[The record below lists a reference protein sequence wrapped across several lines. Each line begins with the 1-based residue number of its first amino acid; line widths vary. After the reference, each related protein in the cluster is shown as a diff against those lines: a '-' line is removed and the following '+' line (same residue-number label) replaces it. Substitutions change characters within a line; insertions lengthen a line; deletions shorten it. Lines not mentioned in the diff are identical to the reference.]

1 MAVNKNFVVKNGLEV
16 NTDLILTDVEKQ
28 FVGIGTT
35 VVGHTLHVIGG
46 IGATNLYVS
55 GITTLAATGGITTT
69 GGDLYVGGDLF
80 VKDDLVLDEI
90 TARDVTISGIATI
103 NKLDVVDHV
112 TNYLDVQ
119 GGVNITGVLT
129 ASGFEGSSIGFGTA
143 GGAAGYAATFI
154 DFLGPG
160 VSTAFFD
167 ANSGIG
173 TIHFQGG
180 GGGGNI
186 SVSSLA
192 PAGPN
197 IGDLWFNID
206 EGRTFLFYDEPA
218 LGIGNARVWIDASPF
233 NVAAGLGTFLSRSGD
248 EMEGQLGVL
257 PGSQNV
263 PGLYFKGNTGKGL
276 YYSSGKV
283 SVSDDLH
290 VDGIV
295 DASNGFNI
303 GIASAGTLINT
314 GNTGITT
321 LNFVG
326 VGNTFYQHGN
336 TIDIGIAGGGAG
348 IGTAIDRTAAPGT
361 TGGDVIYYVNEILK
375 ITTNTTITVPDST
388 DVAYTN
394 YEEVVVEDNIDLI
407 IDDDDQFVVDVL
419 GLSTYTTNVEGLAPA
434 ATPVTG
440 PTMNIAGIATMQHVT
455 VTKNTANTAGVITAT
470 VGSLPV
476 NYYGNFYGDG
486 KNIQNLVSGVGII
499 TAGGTVGTGATFLDL
514 RGAGVS
520 TCTVSAGIATI
531 NIEGGGGGGSVD
543 QTWFLVAN
551 GMRATTI

>member
-16 NTDLILTDVEKQ
+16 NTDLLLTDVEKQ

-103 NKLDVVDHV
+103 NKLDVTNQI
-112 TNYLDVQ
+112 TNYLDIQ
-119 GGVNITGVLT
+119 GGINATGVIT
-129 ASGFEGSSIGFGTA
+129 AQGFEGSSIGFGTEA
-143 GGAAGYAATFI
+143 GAIGYAATFL
-154 DFLGPG
+154 DFRGAG
-160 VSTAFFD
+160 VSTGFFD

-173 TIHFQGG
+173 TIYFQGG

-192 PAGPN
+192 PAGPDG
-197 IGDLWFNID
+197 GDLWFNID
-206 EGRTFLFYDEPA
+206 EGRTFIFYDEPA

-263 PGLYFKGNTGKGL
+263 PGLYFAGNTGKGF

-283 SVSDDLH
+283 SSSDDFH
-290 VDGIV
+290 IDGIA
-295 DASNGFNI
+295 DASDGFKI
-303 GIASAGTLINT
+303 GISSAGTLIN
-314 GNTGITT
+314 GNAGITT

-326 VGNTFYQHGN
+326 VGNTFSVDG
-336 TIDIGIAGGGAG
+336 TTVDISIAGGGAG
-348 IGTAIDRTAAPGT
+348 IGTAIDMTAVPGT
-361 TGGDVIYYVNEILK
+361 TGQDVIYYVNEILE
-375 ITTNTTITVPDST
+375 ITTNSTITAPNST

-394 YEEVVVEDNIDLI
+394 YEEVVVNDGIDLI
-407 IDDDDQFVVDVL
+407 IDDGDQFVVDVL
-419 GLSTYTTNVEGLAPA
+419 GLSTYTTNVQGAAPA
-434 ATPVTG
+434 ANAVTG
-440 PTMNIAGIATMQHVT
+440 PSMNIAGISTMQHVT
-455 VTKNTANTAGVITAT
+455 VTKNTANNAGVITAT
-470 VGSLPV
+470 QGSLPV
-476 NYYGNFYGDG
+476 NYYGNFYGNG

-531 NIEGGGGGGSVD
+531 NIEGGGGGGSMD
-543 QTWFLVAN
+543 QTWFMVGN

>member
-16 NTDLILTDVEKQ
+16 NTDLLLTDVEKQ

-103 NKLDVVDHV
+103 NKLDVTDQI
-112 TNYLDVQ
+112 TNFLDIQ
-119 GGVNITGVLT
+119 GGINATGVIT
-129 ASGFEGSSIGFGTA
+129 APGFEGSSIGFGTA
-143 GGAAGYAATFI
+143 AGAVGYAATFL
-154 DFLGPG
+154 DFRGPG
-160 VSTAFFD
+160 VSTGFFD
-167 ANSGIG
+167 AGSGIG
-173 TIHFQGG
+173 TIFFEGG

-192 PAGPN
+192 PTGPN
-197 IGDLWFNID
+197 IGDLWFNIE

-218 LGIGNARVWIDASPF
+218 LGLGNARVWIDASPF
-233 NVAAGLGTFLSRSGD
+233 NVSAGLGTFLSRSGD
-248 EMEGQLGVL
+248 NMEGQLGIL

-263 PGLYFKGNTGKGL
+263 PGLYFKGNTGKGI
-276 YYSSGKV
+276 YYSGGKIGLSEDV
-283 SVSDDLH
+283 H
-290 VDGIV
+290 VDGK
-295 DASNGFNI
+295 ASASDGFNI
-303 GIASAGTLINT
+303 GVSSAGTLIN

-326 VGNTFYQHGN
+326 VGNTFAVNG
-336 TIDIGIAGGGAG
+336 TTVDISIAGGGAG
-348 IGTAIDRTAAPGT
+348 IGTAIDMTAVPGT
-361 TGGDVIYYVNEILK
+361 TGQDVIYYVNEILE
-375 ITTNTTITVPDST
+375 ITTNSTITAPNST

-394 YEEVVVEDNIDLI
+394 YEEVVVNDGIDLI
-407 IDDDDQFVVDVL
+407 IDDGDQFVVDVL
-419 GLSTYTTNVEGLAPA
+419 GLSTYTTNVQGAAPA
-434 ATPVTG
+434 ANAVTG
-440 PTMNIAGIATMQHVT
+440 PSMNIAGISTMQHVT

-470 VGSLPV
+470 QGSLPV

-531 NIEGGGGGGSVD
+531 NIEGGGGGGSMD
-543 QTWFLVAN
+543 QTWFMVGQVQA
-551 GMRATTI
+551 MRTQ

>member
-1 MAVNKNFVVKNGLEV
+1 M
-16 NTDLILTDVEKQ
+16 
-28 FVGIGTT
+28 
-35 VVGHTLHVIGG
+35 
-46 IGATNLYVS
+46 
-55 GITTLAATGGITTT
+55 
-69 GGDLYVGGDLF
+69 YVGGDLF

-90 TARDVTISGIATI
+90 EARDVRISGIATI

-119 GGVNITGVLT
+119 GGVNITGVIT
-129 ASGFEGSSIGFGTA
+129 AQGFEGSSIGFGTPA
-143 GGAAGYAATFI
+143 GAIGYAATFL
-154 DFLGPG
+154 DFQGPG
-160 VSTAFFD
+160 VSTGFFD

-173 TIHFQGG
+173 TIFFEGG

-263 PGLYFKGNTGKGL
+263 PGLYFKGHTGKGF

-303 GIASAGTLINT
+303 GIASAGTIINS

-321 LNFVG
+321 LNFIG
-326 VGNTFYQHGN
+326 AGNTFLQHGN

-348 IGTAIDRTAAPGT
+348 IGTAIDRSAVPGT
-361 TGGDVIYYVNEILK
+361 SGEDVIYYVNEILK

-407 IDDDDQFVVDVL
+407 IDEGDQFVVDVL
-419 GLSTYTTNVEGLAPA
+419 GLSTYTTNVTGAAPA

-455 VTKNTANTAGVITAT
+455 VTKNRANTAGVITAT

-531 NIEGGGGGGSVD
+531 NIEGGGGGGSMD
-543 QTWFLVAN
+543 QTWFLIGGAQP
-551 GMRATTI
+551 MRTR

>member
-1 MAVNKNFVVKNGLEV
+1 MAVSKNFVVKNGLEV
-16 NTDLILTDVEKQ
+16 NTDLIFTDVEKQ
-28 FVGIGTT
+28 LVGIGTT

-80 VKDDLVLDEI
+80 VKDDVVLDEI

-103 NKLDVVDHV
+103 NRLDVVDHI
-112 TNYLDVQ
+112 TNNLDIQ

-129 ASGFEGSSIGFGTA
+129 ASGFEGSSIGFGTPA
-143 GGAAGYAATFI
+143 GAVGYAATFL
-154 DFLGPG
+154 DFQGPG
-160 VSTAFFD
+160 VSTGFFD
-167 ANSGIG
+167 AGSGIG
-173 TIHFQGG
+173 TIFFEGG

-197 IGDLWFNID
+197 IGDLWFNIE

-218 LGIGNARVWIDASPF
+218 LGLGNARVWIDASPF
-233 NVAAGLGTFLSRSGD
+233 NVSAGLGTFLSRSGD
-248 EMEGQLGVL
+248 NMEGQLGIL

-263 PGLYFKGNTGKGL
+263 PGLYFKGNTGKGF
-276 YYSSGKV
+276 YYSGGKIGLSGKA
-283 SVSDDLH
+283 SASD
-290 VDGIV
+290 
-295 DASNGFNI
+295 GFNI
-303 GIASAGTLINT
+303 GISSAGSLIN

-326 VGNTFYQHGN
+326 VGNTFAVNG
-336 TIDIGIAGGGAG
+336 TTVDISIAGGGAG
-348 IGTAIDRTAAPGT
+348 IGTAIDVSAVPGT
-361 TGGDVIYYVNEILK
+361 TGQDVIYYVNEILE
-375 ITTNTTITVPDST
+375 ITTNSTITAPNST

-394 YEEVVVEDNIDLI
+394 YEEVVVNDGIDLI
-407 IDDDDQFVVDVL
+407 IDDGDQFVVDVL
-419 GLSTYTTNVEGLAPA
+419 GLSTYTTNVQGAAPA
-434 ATPVTG
+434 ANAVTG
-440 PTMNIAGIATMQHVT
+440 PTMNIAGISTMQHVT
-455 VTKNTANTAGVITAT
+455 ITKNTANTAGVITAT
-470 VGSLPV
+470 QGSLPV

-531 NIEGGGGGGSVD
+531 NIEGGGGGGSLAR
-543 QTWFLVAN
+543 TWFQIGQVQA
-551 GMRATTI
+551 MRSS

>member
-1 MAVNKNFVVKNGLEV
+1 MAVSKNFVVKNGLEV
-16 NTDLILTDVEKQ
+16 NTDLIFTDVEKQ
-28 FVGIGTT
+28 LVGIGTT

-103 NKLDVVDHV
+103 NRLDVVDHI
-112 TNYLDVQ
+112 TNNLDVQ

-129 ASGFEGSSIGFGTA
+129 ASGFEGSSIGFGTPA
-143 GGAAGYAATFI
+143 GAIGYAATFL
-154 DFLGPG
+154 DFQGPG
-160 VSTAFFD
+160 VSTGFFD
-167 ANSGIG
+167 AGSGIG
-173 TIHFQGG
+173 TIFFSGG

-192 PAGPN
+192 PAGPDG
-197 IGDLWFNID
+197 GDLWFNIE
-206 EGRTFLFYDEPA
+206 EGRTFIFYDEPA
-218 LGIGNARVWIDASPF
+218 LGLGNARVWIDASPF
-233 NVAAGLGTFLSRSGD
+233 NVSAGLGTFLSRSGD
-248 EMEGQLGVL
+248 NMEGQLGIL

-263 PGLYFKGNTGKGL
+263 PGLYFKGNTGKGF

-283 SVSDDLH
+283 SVSEDFH
-290 VDGIV
+290 VDGKA
-295 DASNGFNI
+295 DASDGFNI
-303 GIASAGTLINT
+303 GISSAGTLIN
-314 GNTGITT
+314 GNSGITT

-326 VGNTFYQHGN
+326 VGNTFGVN
-336 TIDIGIAGGGAG
+336 GTTVDISIAGGGAG
-348 IGTAIDRTAAPGT
+348 IGTAIDMTAVPGT
-361 TGGDVIYYVNEILK
+361 TGQDVIYYVNEILE
-375 ITTNTTITVPDST
+375 ITTNSTITAPNST

-394 YEEVVVEDNIDLI
+394 YEEVVVNDGIDLI
-407 IDDDDQFVVDVL
+407 IDDGDQFVVDVL
-419 GLSTYTTNVEGLAPA
+419 GLSTYTTNVQGAAPA
-434 ATPVTG
+434 ANAVTG
-440 PTMNIAGIATMQHVT
+440 PSMNIAGIATMQHVT
-455 VTKNTANTAGVITAT
+455 VTKTTANTAGVVTAT
-470 VGSLPV
+470 QGSLPV

-531 NIEGGGGGGSVD
+531 NIEGGGGGGSLD
-543 QTWFLVAN
+543 QTFFMMGQVTA
-551 GMRATTI
+551 MRTQ

>member
-16 NTDLILTDVEKQ
+16 NTDLLLTDVEKQ

-103 NKLDVVDHV
+103 NKLDVTDQI
-112 TNYLDVQ
+112 TNFLDIQ
-119 GGVNITGVLT
+119 GGINATGVIT
-129 ASGFEGSSIGFGTA
+129 AQGFEGSSIGFGTA
-143 GGAAGYAATFI
+143 AGAVGYAATFL
-154 DFLGPG
+154 DFRGPG
-160 VSTAFFD
+160 VSTGFFD

-173 TIHFQGG
+173 TIFLEGG

-263 PGLYFKGNTGKGL
+263 PGLYFKGSTGKGL

-283 SVSDDLH
+283 SVSEDLH
-290 VDGIV
+290 VDGKV
-295 DASNGFNI
+295 DASDGFHI
-303 GIASAGTLINT
+303 GIASAGTLIN

-326 VGNTFYQHGN
+326 VGNTFAVNG
-336 TIDIGIAGGGAG
+336 TTVDISIAGGGAG
-348 IGTAIDRTAAPGT
+348 IGTAIDMTAVPGT
-361 TGGDVIYYVNEILK
+361 TGQDVIYYVNEILE
-375 ITTNTTITVPDST
+375 ITTNSTITAPDST

-394 YEEVVVEDNIDLI
+394 YEEVVVNDGIDLI
-407 IDDDDQFVVDVL
+407 IDDGDQFVVDVL
-419 GLSTYTTNVEGLAPA
+419 GLSTYTTNVQGAAPA
-434 ATPVTG
+434 ANAVTG
-440 PTMNIAGIATMQHVT
+440 PSMNIAGISTMQHVT
-455 VTKNTANTAGVITAT
+455 VTKNWSNTAGVITAT
-470 VGSLPV
+470 QGSLPV

-531 NIEGGGGGGSVD
+531 NIEGGGGGGSMD
-543 QTWFLVAN
+543 QTFFMVAN
-551 GMRATTI
+551 GMRATSI